1 MEPSLSPLL
10 YKIVPE
16 GLQINKDRVVIP
28 NLKNLIIRFLT
39 TNQNKKGLGFNKVSC
54 GPLKACGPWPMVCQ
68 RLSADL
74 NRYVSRLH
82 DCG

>member
-16 GLQINKDRVVIP
+16 SLQINKDRVEIP

-39 TNQNKKGLGFNKVSC
+39 TNQNKKGLRFNKVSC
-54 GPLKACGPWPMVCQ
+54 GPLTACGPRLVVCQ

-74 NRYVSRLH
+74 NGMLSH
-82 DCG
+82 

>member
-1 MEPSLSPLL
+1 M
-10 YKIVPE
+10 
-16 GLQINKDRVVIP
+16 VIP

-54 GPLKACGPWPMVCQ
+54 GPLTACGPRLMVCQ

-74 NRYVSRLH
+74 NRYV
-82 DCG
+82 C

>member
-1 MEPSLSPLL
+1 M
-10 YKIVPE
+10 
-16 GLQINKDRVVIP
+16 VIP
-28 NLKNLIIRFLT
+28 NLKNLIIRFLS

-54 GPLKACGPWPMVCQ
+54 GPLTVVSQ

-74 NRYVSRLH
+74 NRYECYHLH